1 MQDMGSQVHSPG
13 WIIQSWAAFVI
24 AISTTAVGIAYLPV
38 DNWTKGF
45 MGMGLAFSVG
55 STFSV
60 AKTTRDS
67 YEARKLAYKLDEAR
81 AEKLL
86 KEHHPLA

>member
-13 WIIQSWAAFVI
+13 WIIQSWAAFVL
-24 AISTTAVGIAYLPV
+24 AISTTAVGIAYLPA

-55 STFSV
+55 STFSWIRQKPHTIIFDLV
-60 AKTTRDS
+60 
-67 YEARKLAYKLDEAR
+67 
-81 AEKLL
+81 
-86 KEHHPLA
+86 